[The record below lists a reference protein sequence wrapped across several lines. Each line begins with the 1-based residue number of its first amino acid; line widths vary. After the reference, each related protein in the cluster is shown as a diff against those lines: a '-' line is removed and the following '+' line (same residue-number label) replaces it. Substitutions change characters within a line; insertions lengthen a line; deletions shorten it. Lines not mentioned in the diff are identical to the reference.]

1 MPRLSWMYR
10 IRFWNP
16 ASFRSLGTG
25 RFPVDLPI
33 PTRAAFPRQS
43 SRCYNVMVSDKP
55 PEDLL
60 AMARRHVV
68 EGELRV
74 TRQEAC
80 IAKLTRD
87 GHHAAAARGTEVL
100 KQMRWSL
107 DLGRRHLAFE
117 LAQQSRRQSAN
128 SSPLLCRR
136 GRVTNLS

>member
-1 MPRLSWMYR
+1 
-10 IRFWNP
+10 
-16 ASFRSLGTG
+16 
-25 RFPVDLPI
+25 
-33 PTRAAFPRQS
+33 
-43 SRCYNVMVSDKP
+43 MVSDKP

-117 LAQQSRRQSAN
+117 LAQQARRQSAI
-128 SSPLLCRR
+128 SSPLLCRGTR
-136 GRVTNLS
+136 NQSVIACPTPSNLNKTRQASKTSF